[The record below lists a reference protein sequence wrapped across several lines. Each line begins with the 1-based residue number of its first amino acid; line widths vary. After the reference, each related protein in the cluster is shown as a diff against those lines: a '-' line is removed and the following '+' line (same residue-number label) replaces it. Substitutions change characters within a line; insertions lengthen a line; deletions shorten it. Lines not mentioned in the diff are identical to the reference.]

1 MVRKGNITTHEM
13 IEKASSDFMPFED
26 FKEEIKKKLNINVAL
41 TVITLRSD
49 SYFVV
54 GKSQKVPY
62 LKLYTLKD
70 SYEKIIGNPERMGLC
85 SEEQKL
91 KIMEIWYSICL
102 KYNLNLDEYYDS
114 KMYVGAERFETMCF
128 SAFAYTQKEIV
139 QDYLLKTLQTKPR
152 DIFASSMPG
161 VNIVYETADYERL
174 NIEEKQEELSEK
186 IKELAIDYVHEIA
199 PIVTECNL
207 KVTFYHPKMENYN
220 GYGLARQD

>member
-1 MVRKGNITTHEM
+1 MVRKGNITTLEM

-26 FKEEIKKKLNINVAL
+26 FKEEIKKKLNIDAAL
-41 TVITLRSD
+41 TVIMLRSD
-49 SYFVV
+49 SYFAV

-70 SYEKIIGNPERMGLC
+70 SYEQIIGNPERMGLC
-85 SEEQKL
+85 SEEQKR
-91 KIMEIWYSICL
+91 KIAEIWHFICV
-102 KYNLNLDEYYDS
+102 KHNLNLDEYYDP

-128 SAFAYTQKEIV
+128 SAFAYTQKESV
-139 QDYLLKTLQTKPR
+139 RDYLLKTLQTKPS
-152 DIFASSMPG
+152 DIFACSMPG

-174 NIEEKQEELSEK
+174 NLAKKQEELSKK
-186 IKELAIDYVHEIA
+186 IKELAIEYVHEIA

>member
-1 MVRKGNITTHEM
+1 MVRKGNITILEM

-26 FKEEIKKKLNINVAL
+26 FKEEIKKKFNIDVAL

-49 SYFVV
+49 SCFVV

-70 SYEKIIGNPERMGLC
+70 SYEQIIGNPERMGLC
-85 SEEQKL
+85 SEEQKR
-91 KIMEIWYSICL
+91 KIAEIWHSICV
-102 KYNLNLDEYYDS
+102 KHSLNLDEYYDS

-139 QDYLLKTLQTKPR
+139 CYNLLETLQTKPR

-174 NIEEKQEELSEK
+174 NLEEKTEELSEK
-186 IKELAIDYVHEIA
+186 IKELAINYVHGIS